1 MIKQDQKLQH
11 IPAIRKHHERV
22 TNLWIPLVAVMADM
36 IALEIAFLGSYAL
49 RFYGPVVSWI
59 PITKGLPRFSI
70 YVTCSI
76 VALLVWYLVFNRLG
90 FYRWQWTRRI
100 GEVGQK
106 VVTGVSLGMIILLAG
121 IFFYRGVSYS
131 RLVVAIIWVSA
142 IIMVWGERLIL
153 HSILRKLFR
162 RGIGARRVAMIGKGT
177 TADILER
184 VLNSRPEL
192 GHNLVGWFSPEP
204 STSER
209 TNLGVWENV
218 REVVRKYEIDAII
231 VALEDDD
238 RKIISQ
244 GLTACEG
251 MNVEFLYAPS
261 VLPLAHPQLRVAEL
275 EGIPLLKVKGI
286 TLQGWNAVVKRIFD
300 IVLSAISII
309 ILSPVLLITAI
320 LIKLSSRGPVFYRQR
335 RVGLDGREFD
345 CLKFRSMR
353 SDAEQTTGPVWAVKA
368 DPRVTWVGKI
378 IRRVSIDELPQ
389 LWNVLKGEMSV
400 VGPRPERPHFVS
412 QFHQQIPGYLE
423 RHRVRS
429 GLTGWA
435 QVNGLRGDTSIELRT
450 QYDIYY
456 VEHWSLGFDI
466 QIIFRTFVEVLFGK
480 NAY

>member
-1 MIKQDQKLQH
+1 MNDQSNKPQFSL
-11 IPAIRKHHERV
+11 PYRKHHERV
-22 TNLWIPLVAVMADM
+22 TNLWIPLVAVLAD
-36 IALEIAFLGSYAL
+36 IIVLEIAFLGSYAL
-49 RFYGPVVSWI
+49 RFYGPVVAWI

-70 YVTCSI
+70 YLTCSL
-76 VALLVWYLVFNRLG
+76 VALLVWYLVFQRLG

-106 VVTGVSLGMIILLAG
+106 VITGVSLGMIVLLAG
-121 IFFYRGVSYS
+121 IFFYRGVSFS
-131 RLVVAIIWVSA
+131 RLVVGIIWVLA
-142 IIMVWGERLIL
+142 IVMVWGERLIL

-162 RGIGARRVAMIGKGT
+162 SGIGARRVAIMGKGV

-192 GHNLVGWFSPEP
+192 GHHLVGWFSPES
-204 STSER
+204 STPER
-209 TNLGVWENV
+209 VNLGTWEKV
-218 REVVRKYEIDAII
+218 RDIVSEYEIDAIL
-231 VALEDDD
+231 VALEEDD

-261 VLPLAHPQLRVAEL
+261 VLPLTRPHLRVAEL

-286 TLQGWNAVVKRIFD
+286 ALQGWNAVVKRIFD
-300 IVLSAISII
+300 FVLSAI
-309 ILSPVLLITAI
+309 AI
-320 LIKLSSRGPVFYRQR
+320 LIITGLLVKLSSPGPVFYRQPR
-335 RVGLDGREFD
+335 IGLDGREFD
-345 CLKFRSMR
+345 VLKFRSMR
-353 SDAEQTTGPVWAVKA
+353 SDAEQTTGPVWAVKS
-368 DPRVTWVGKI
+368 DSRVTWIGKI

-389 LWNVLKGEMSV
+389 LWNVLKGEMSI

-412 QFHQQIPGYLE
+412 QFRRQIPGYLE